1 MARCGL
7 RLGHP
12 AQLRSGR
19 TFDSVEL
26 KTDQRTPDAGRLAI
40 VRCDFHAK
48 SLAMLES
55 AVGAV
60 GYVIRKLNQVRES
73 GDTSQSRFEAIE
85 IIEAVIL
92 ALVAVATAWSGYQA
106 AQWAGKRAENYAEA
120 SRLRVTAEGLATL
133 AGQERIYDSDTF
145 NSWLAAKLDGKQKA
159 AEFFERRFRDEYR
172 PAFTAW
178 SRTDP
183 FNNAQAPPGPIFMPE
198 YHNAKHEQFLGLNK
212 KAAEVA
218 DQGTKSGETGDQ
230 YVRITV
236 LLATV
241 LLITAIGQR
250 FYFKTVRVVF
260 MILACALLCLPLL
273 QLLML
278 PRI

>member
-1 MARCGL
+1 
-7 RLGHP
+7 
-12 AQLRSGR
+12 
-19 TFDSVEL
+19 
-26 KTDQRTPDAGRLAI
+26 
-40 VRCDFHAK
+40 
-48 SLAMLES
+48 MLES
-55 AVGAV
+55 VGPI
-60 GYVIRKLNQVRES
+60 GYVIRKLNQVRENVPP
-73 GDTSQSRFEAIE
+73 SQSRFEAIE
-85 IIEAVIL
+85 ILEAVIL

-106 AQWAGKRAENYAEA
+106 AQWAGKRAEQYAEA
-120 SRLRVTAEGLATL
+120 SRLRVAAEGLATL

-145 NSWLAAKLDGKQKA
+145 NSWLAAKLDGKAEA
-159 AEFFERRFRDEYR
+159 AGFLERRFRGEYR

-178 SRTDP
+178 MKTDP
-183 FNNAQAPPGPIFMPE
+183 FNNPQAPAGPIFMPD
-198 YHNAKHEQFLGLNK
+198 YHNAKHEQFLDLNK

-250 FYFKTVRVVF
+250 FHFKTVRVVF
-260 MILACALLCLPLL
+260 MILACLLLCLPLL
-273 QLLML
+273 QLLRL

>member
-1 MARCGL
+1 
-7 RLGHP
+7 
-12 AQLRSGR
+12 
-19 TFDSVEL
+19 
-26 KTDQRTPDAGRLAI
+26 
-40 VRCDFHAK
+40 
-48 SLAMLES
+48 MLES
-55 AVGAV
+55 VGPI
-60 GYVIRKLNQVRES
+60 GDVIRKLTRMRES
-73 GDTSQSRFEAIE
+73 GDTSRSRLEVIE
-85 IIEAVIL
+85 IIEALIL

-106 AQWAGKRAENYAEA
+106 AQWAGKRAQDYAMA
-120 SRLRVTAEGLATL
+120 NRLRVAAEGLATL

-145 NSWLAAKLDGKQKA
+145 NSWLAAKLDGKTQA

-178 SRTDP
+178 MKTDP
-183 FNNAQAPPGPIFMPE
+183 FSNAQAPPGPIFMPD
-198 YHNAKHEQFLGLNK
+198 YHNAKHEQFLSLTK
-212 KAAEVA
+212 QAADMA

-250 FYFKTVRVVF
+250 FRFKAARVAF
-260 MILACALLCLPLL
+260 MILAWLLLCLPFW
-273 QLLML
+273 QLLTL

>member
-1 MARCGL
+1 
-7 RLGHP
+7 
-12 AQLRSGR
+12 
-19 TFDSVEL
+19 
-26 KTDQRTPDAGRLAI
+26 
-40 VRCDFHAK
+40 
-48 SLAMLES
+48 MLES

-60 GYVIRKLNQVRES
+60 GYVIRKLNQVGKS

-106 AQWAGKRAENYAEA
+106 AQWAGKRAEQYAEA
-120 SRLRVTAEGLATL
+120 TRLRINAEGLATL

-145 NSWLAAKLDGKQKA
+145 NSWLAAKLDGKEQA

-172 PAFTAW
+172 SAFMAW
-178 SRTDP
+178 LGADP
-183 FNNAQAPPGPIFMPE
+183 FNNTQAPPGPIFMPE

-212 KAAEVA
+212 EAADVA
-218 DQGTKSGETGDQ
+218 EQGTKSGERGDE

-250 FYFKTVRVVF
+250 FHFKAVRVVF
-260 MILACALLCLPLL
+260 MILAFLLLCLPLL
-273 QLLML
+273 RLLML

>member
-1 MARCGL
+1 
-7 RLGHP
+7 
-12 AQLRSGR
+12 
-19 TFDSVEL
+19 
-26 KTDQRTPDAGRLAI
+26 
-40 VRCDFHAK
+40 
-48 SLAMLES
+48 MLES
-55 AVGAV
+55 VEPV
-60 GYVIRKLNQVRES
+60 GYVIRKLNQVRENVS
-73 GDTSQSRFEAIE
+73 SSQSRFETIE

-106 AQWAGKRAENYAEA
+106 ARWAGMRAENYAEA
-120 SRLRVTAEGLATL
+120 GRLRVTAEGLATL

-145 NSWLAAKLDGKQKA
+145 NSWLAAKLDGKAQA
-159 AEFFERRFRDEYR
+159 SEFFERRFRNEYR

-178 SRTDP
+178 LSTDP
-183 FNNAQAPPGPIFMPE
+183 FNNAQAPPGPIFMPQ

-212 KAAEVA
+212 QAADVA

-250 FYFKTVRVVF
+250 FHFKTVRVV
-260 MILACALLCLPLL
+260 L
-273 QLLML
+273 
-278 PRI
+278 

>member
-1 MARCGL
+1 
-7 RLGHP
+7 
-12 AQLRSGR
+12 
-19 TFDSVEL
+19 
-26 KTDQRTPDAGRLAI
+26 
-40 VRCDFHAK
+40 
-48 SLAMLES
+48 MLES
-55 AVGAV
+55 VGAV
-60 GYVIRKLNQVRES
+60 GYVIRKLNQVRENVS
-73 GDTSQSRFEAIE
+73 SSQSRFETIE

-106 AQWAGKRAENYAEA
+106 ARWAGMRAENYAQA
-120 SRLRVTAEGLATL
+120 NRLRVTAEGLATL

-145 NSWLAAKLDGKQKA
+145 NSWLAAKVDGKAQA
-159 AEFFERRFRDEYR
+159 AEFFERRFRNEYR

-178 SRTDP
+178 LRTDP
-183 FNNAQAPPGPIFMPE
+183 FNNAQAPPGPIFMSE
-198 YHNAKHEQFLGLNK
+198 YRNAKHEQFLGLNRQ
-212 KAAEVA
+212 AAEVA

-250 FYFKTVRVVF
+250 FHFRAVRVVF
-260 MILACALLCLPLL
+260 MILAFLLLCLPLW
-273 QLLML
+273 QLLTL

>member
-1 MARCGL
+1 
-7 RLGHP
+7 
-12 AQLRSGR
+12 
-19 TFDSVEL
+19 
-26 KTDQRTPDAGRLAI
+26 
-40 VRCDFHAK
+40 
-48 SLAMLES
+48 MLES
-55 AVGAV
+55 VGPI
-60 GYVIRKLNQVRES
+60 GYVIRKLNQVPET
-73 GDTSQSRFEAIE
+73 GHTSERRFEAIE
-85 IIEAVIL
+85 IIEALIL

-106 AQWAGKRAENYAEA
+106 ASWAGKRAQQYAEA
-120 SRLRVTAEGLATL
+120 NRVRVTAEGLATL

-145 NSWLAAKLDGKQKA
+145 NSWLAAKLDGKQQA

-172 PAFTAW
+172 RAFTAW
-178 SRTDP
+178 LGTDP
-183 FNNAQAPPGPIFMPE
+183 FNNAQAPPGPIFMPD

-212 KAAEVA
+212 QAADVA

-250 FYFKTVRVVF
+250 FRFRAVRIVF
-260 MILACALLCLPLL
+260 MIVAFLLLCFPLL

>member
-1 MARCGL
+1 
-7 RLGHP
+7 
-12 AQLRSGR
+12 
-19 TFDSVEL
+19 
-26 KTDQRTPDAGRLAI
+26 
-40 VRCDFHAK
+40 
-48 SLAMLES
+48 MLES
-55 AVGAV
+55 VGPL

-73 GDTSQSRFEAIE
+73 DKSQSRLEVIE
-85 IIEAVIL
+85 IIEALIL

-106 AQWAGKRAENYAEA
+106 AEWAGKRAQDYAKA
-120 SRLRVTAEGLATL
+120 NRLRVTAEGLATL

-145 NSWLAAKLDGKQKA
+145 NSWLAARFDGKGQA

-172 PAFTAW
+172 TAFAAW
-178 SRTDP
+178 MKTDP
-183 FNNAQAPPGPIFMPE
+183 FNNAQAPAGPIFMPD

-212 KAAEVA
+212 QAAEIA

-250 FYFKTVRVVF
+250 FRFKSVRVVF
-260 MILACALLCLPLL
+260 MILAWLLLCLPFW
-273 QLLML
+273 QLLTL

>member
-1 MARCGL
+1 
-7 RLGHP
+7 
-12 AQLRSGR
+12 
-19 TFDSVEL
+19 
-26 KTDQRTPDAGRLAI
+26 
-40 VRCDFHAK
+40 
-48 SLAMLES
+48 MLES
-55 AVGAV
+55 VGPV

-73 GDTSQSRFEAIE
+73 GDRSRLEVIE
-85 IIEAVIL
+85 IIEALIL

-106 AQWAGKRAENYAEA
+106 ASWAGRRAEQYATA
-120 SRLRVTAEGLATL
+120 SRLRVAAEGLATL

-145 NSWLAAKLDGKQKA
+145 NSWLTAKLDGEEKA

-178 SRTDP
+178 LGTDP
-183 FNNAQAPPGPIFMPE
+183 FSNAQAPPGPIFMPD
-198 YHNAKHEQFLGLNK
+198 YHNAKHEQFVGLSK
-212 KAAEVA
+212 QAAEIA

-250 FYFKTVRVVF
+250 FRFKTVRIVF
-260 MILACALLCLPLL
+260 MILAWLLLFLPLL

>member
-1 MARCGL
+1 
-7 RLGHP
+7 
-12 AQLRSGR
+12 
-19 TFDSVEL
+19 
-26 KTDQRTPDAGRLAI
+26 
-40 VRCDFHAK
+40 
-48 SLAMLES
+48 MLES
-55 AVGAV
+55 VGPI
-60 GYVIRKLNQVRES
+60 GYVIRKLNQVRAN
-73 GDTSQSRFEAIE
+73 GDTSQARFEMIE
-85 IIEAVIL
+85 IIEAFIL

-106 AQWAGKRAENYAEA
+106 AQWAGKRAQEYAKA
-120 SRLRVTAEGLATL
+120 NRFRVTAEGLATL

-145 NSWLAAKLDGKQKA
+145 NSWLTAKLGGQEKA

-172 PAFTAW
+172 PAFAAW
-178 SRTDP
+178 MKTDP

-198 YHNAKHEQFLGLNK
+198 YHDAKHEQFLGLTK
-212 KAAEVA
+212 QAAETA

-250 FYFKTVRVVF
+250 FRFKAARVAF
-260 MILACALLCLPLL
+260 MILAWLLLCLPLW